1 MLVPIFGFASPDI
14 AIGTGLMSRLF
25 WIVACVVG
33 LAGIAA
39 LIWRNSPVYA
49 HRYRLTI
56 VVAVDGEIHSG
67 SSVIEIQYRE
77 WPQRIRELFLGGR
90 QYTLS
95 VHGQAVLV
103 DLGAR
108 GALVAVLRPSA
119 DGEAR
124 PASRLALEAL
134 GPGPSAGCW
143 MIDQCLESSSLQG
156 RADLDRGNLPQFI
169 WFRDIADPSIAQP
182 VRPADFAKVIGD
194 GARLASA
201 QVEITADPIVIDID
215 KKLLW
220 YDALQRSQKS
230 FWRPTPASRE
240 FQLAY
245 DMLVG
250 GGK

>member
-1 MLVPIFGFASPDI
+1 
-14 AIGTGLMSRLF
+14 MSRLF
-25 WIVACVVG
+25 WTIAYVVG

-39 LIWRNSPVYA
+39 LIWLTSPVYA

-56 VVAVDGEIHSG
+56 VVAVDGENHSG

-103 DLGAR
+103 ELGTR
-108 GALVAVLRPSA
+108 GAPVAVLRPSA
-119 DGEAR
+119 DREAR
-124 PASRLALEAL
+124 PANRLALEAL
-134 GPGPSAGCW
+134 GPGGRPAEGCW
-143 MIDQCLESSSLQG
+143 MIDDGCLESSSRLQG
-156 RADLDRGNLPQFI
+156 RAELDRINLPQFI
-169 WFRDIADPSIAQP
+169 WFRDIADPSTAQP
-182 VRPADFAKVIGD
+182 VKPADFARVIG
-194 GARLASA
+194 GEAGLAAA
-201 QVEITADPIVIDID
+201 QVEITTDPVVIDID
-215 KKLLW
+215 KKLPW
-220 YDALQRSQKS
+220 YDALERSQRS
-230 FWRPTPASRE
+230 FWGATPVSRE